1 MGGLYIYRWW
11 DLLYIHG
18 GGGLYIGWVGRSLYK
33 GEKAYT

>member
-1 MGGLYIYRWW
+1 MGGLYRGGGPYC
-11 DLLYIHG
+11 IHG